1 MYRLFSNLSTE
12 PSTTI
17 NTASIRYSNIQVG
30 NILAANVTVNTVI
43 ASNVYVNGNV
53 IAGNVTA
60 TRFIALGPQT
70 SLGTTVSYTGNILA
84 TGLSVFGNTTH
95 GLVGIDS
102 GMFHTFVGNITQ
114 TSSGGAVY
122 FNTTGNIIAGNI
134 ISSSVTVNGIA
145 NVNMLN
151 ASGNLSVAG
160 NTALYGNTTHGTV
173 GAVSG
178 QFHSFVG
185 NITQTSSGGAV
196 YFNTAGNLMVG
207 GNTALAG
214 NLTIGTVGAVSG
226 AFHTVVGNITQ
237 VTSGGANVYFN
248 TTGNISASFGNFG
261 SGNIA
266 GVAIGY
272 RDMPQITAANLT
284 LIAGD
289 AGKHYYATNTSP
301 TTLTIPLNSSV
312 AFALGTVITV
322 VNQGTGNITIA
333 RGTCT
338 LYLAGNSTIAS
349 RTITSY
355 GVGTLLK
362 VATDTWFIN
371 GNGVV

>member
-1 MYRLFSNLSTE
+1 MLN
-12 PSTTI
+12 
-17 NTASIRYSNIQVG
+17 AS
-30 NILAANVTVNTVI
+30 
-43 ASNVYVNGNV
+43 
-53 IAGNVTA
+53 
-60 TRFIALGPQT
+60 
-70 SLGTTVSYTGNILA
+70 GNILA
-84 TGLSVFGNTTH
+84 TGLSVFGNTRIGSLATPGALH
-95 GLVGIDS
+95 TIIGNVDVS
-102 GMFHTFVGNITQ
+102 GAGTEYFNIGGNIL
-114 TSSGGAVY
+114 AV
-122 FNTTGNIIAGNI
+122 
-134 ISSSVTVNGIA
+134 
-145 NVNMLN
+145 N
-151 ASGNLSVAG
+151 ATFGNLTMNGNVDATGAWILAG
-160 NTALYGNTTHGTV
+160 SINSRGN
-173 GAVSG
+173 VS
-178 QFHSFVG
+178 
-185 NITQTSSGGAV
+185 
-196 YFNTAGNLMVG
+196 VG

-312 AFALGTVITV
+312 PFALGTVITV